1 VRITFKIKKYKRKFG
16 KKRDGRNQKGN
27 GKKRNSHKRT
37 KSNLP
42 EKKSC
47 LRSVLFFKSR
57 GTKSK
62 RVIGRCWSL
71 PKIWQQALKIDAH
84 YAIEVISERY
94 DTLNEKMKDEVILH
108 ELLHIPKGFGGGLRH
123 HKQLKKALEELR

>member
-1 VRITFKIKKYKRKFG
+1 MIYIKDVELKERARRIKEKYQLDHIDLQR
-16 KKRDGRNQKGN
+16 
-27 GKKRNSHKRT
+27 
-37 KSNLP
+37 
-42 EKKSC
+42 
-47 LRSVLFFKSR
+47 VVFFKSR